1 MDCEKIMKIENI
13 DKLVEQDIFK
23 HRICKIKYSSAYEN
37 YIKKKLSLLG
47 KTYNVFQIENLF
59 LADDVPEQK
68 NSLKVLGIGLLKNLL
83 GLTPKYGAVLT
94 ILFSISDTVS
104 FLKISDLEKL
114 REKLQLKEKP
124 HKKYKKIKNILI
136 VKNISYLSADEISK
150 ARFIQQLIEKK
161 YIVNTLLIFC
171 EPMGFPSCI
180 DVNKEAV
187 HVLPLDNKVLQKIY
201 NFSLCE
207 DKLELVEILG
217 IEYAEYVRN
226 IESDSFAN
234 TDSLVRI
241 LIHDMLQK
249 AGYAEEES
257 LTDFLKLC
265 SLLFDVFS
273 YEDVEE
279 ITDLKNVCCEEEI
292 KKTVDSKIIKSNV
305 FNEYR
310 FFVDNIRK
318 YYQSSARFYA
328 GEIKKHILYY
338 LKEKYPRRYTDLALA
353 YILAGDSNEEKIS
366 LCLKALYYDQRT
378 APAYKM
384 EEITSYL
391 SNAGYECI
399 NFILRLNDIYYSFRY
414 SQSNAESLCGQCFY
428 GLSDLDFLSPE
439 DKLICLSSISK
450 VSYEIMK
457 QPFLLEI
464 DAEYR
469 ELFGRIAISRTYERY
484 ASFILDYVV
493 FSTCIEQCFV
503 TSQVVQRLVK
513 YLHKSNISLQNKIRY
528 FRLGNALFYN
538 DPDKGMGLT
547 KQAYELSEGYLIE
560 HRCSAVNYSCSL
572 GICGMYETARN
583 ILDREFDKFS
593 CSDIITVSAENNYN
607 IVSYLDKVQSIR
619 WLVKRFSELYAKTEH
634 DTFSD
639 RQIICNNFLAALI
652 EENRRENIEI
662 IEKLSHTIQIGT
674 DDSYHS
680 FYLHQNRMTLF
691 FLNKNHKKYNQER
704 QLCCVPGLLS
714 SYEDFFKARADF
726 LEANINKDWDIQQL
740 QNHLA
745 EWGESYPE
753 KKYSLYKRPIL
764 FGFIERWFE

>member
-1 MDCEKIMKIENI
+1 MKIDNI
-13 DKLVEQDIFK
+13 DKLVKQDIFK
-23 HRICKIKYSSAYEN
+23 HRICKIRYSSAYEN
-37 YIKKKLSLLG
+37 YLKGKLSLLE

-59 LADDVPEQK
+59 LTDNVSEQK
-68 NSLKVLGIGLLKNLL
+68 NSLKTLRTGLLKNLL
-83 GLTPKYGAVLT
+83 GLTPKYGAFFT

-124 HKKYKKIKNILI
+124 HKKYKKIKNILL
-136 VKNISYLSADEISK
+136 VKNVSYLNEDEIRK
-150 ARFIQQLIEKK
+150 ARFVQELIEKK
-161 YIVNTLLIFC
+161 FIVNTLLIFC
-171 EPMGFPSCI
+171 EPMEFPSCI
-180 DVNKEAV
+180 NVSQEAV
-187 HVLPLDNKVLQKIY
+187 YVLPLDNTVLQNIY
-201 NFSLCE
+201 KFSLGE

-217 IEYAEYVRN
+217 IEYAEYVRD
-226 IESDSFAN
+226 IEEDPLAN
-234 TDSLVRI
+234 TDSLVKK
-241 LIHDMLQK
+241 LIHDMLRN

-279 ITDLKNVCCEEEI
+279 ISDLKNVCCEEEI
-292 KKTVDSKIIKSNV
+292 QKTIDSKLIKSNV
-305 FNEYR
+305 LNEYR

-318 YYQSSARFYA
+318 YYQNSARFYA

-338 LKEKYPRRYTDLALA
+338 LKEKYPHRYTDMALA

-366 LCLKALYYDQRT
+366 FCLKALYYDQRK

-384 EEITSYL
+384 KEVTTYL
-391 SNAGYECI
+391 SSAGYECI
-399 NFILRLNDIYYSFRY
+399 NIILQLNNIYSSFHY

-428 GLSDLDFLSPE
+428 GLSGLDFLSPE

-457 QPFLLEI
+457 QPFLLEV

-469 ELFGRIAISRTYERY
+469 KLFGRIVISRTYEQY
-484 ASFILDYVV
+484 TSFILDYVV

-528 FRLGNALFYN
+528 SRLGNALFCN
-538 DPDKGMGLT
+538 DPDKGMELT
-547 KQAYELSEGYLIE
+547 KQAYELSEGYVIE

-572 GICGMYETARN
+572 GICGIYETARN
-583 ILDREFDKFS
+583 ILHREFDKFFG
-593 CSDIITVSAENNYN
+593 SDIITVSAENNYN
-607 IVSYLDKVQSIR
+607 IVSYLGNAQNIN
-619 WLVKRFSELYAKTEH
+619 WLVKRLSELYAKTEH
-634 DTFSD
+634 DIFSD

-652 EENRRENIEI
+652 EENQRENIEK
-662 IEKLSHTIQIGT
+662 IEELSHIIQIGT
-674 DDSYHS
+674 DDSYHT

-704 QLCCVPGLLS
+704 KLCCVPGLLS
-714 SYEDFFKARADF
+714 SYADFFKARSDF

-740 QNHLA
+740 QGHLA
-745 EWGESYPE
+745 EWGECYPE